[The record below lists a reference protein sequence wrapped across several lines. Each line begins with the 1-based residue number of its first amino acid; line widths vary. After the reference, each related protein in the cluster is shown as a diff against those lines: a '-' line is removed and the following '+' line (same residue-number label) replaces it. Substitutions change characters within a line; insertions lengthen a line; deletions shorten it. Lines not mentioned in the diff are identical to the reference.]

1 MRARVQT
8 GRPQRPGPP
17 AHASPSKALRV
28 TRKTSVR
35 PDWDAETYRRVI
47 ANAGVGLFE
56 TRLDGRYVF
65 ANETL
70 AEMLGYPSPEA
81 LFADDPKVGERFYAD
96 AAQREEFQR
105 LMARDGRVHDYL
117 IKCRRRDGGLFWVSE
132 TSNAI
137 CDATGA
143 VVGYAG
149 ALIDVTRRVAAEESF
164 HALFDRVSEGIVR
177 SSPDGRLLRANP
189 AFVAMMGFEREADL
203 IAAITDP
210 SRQFYVDPT
219 RRRQF
224 MEAVAAEGSV
234 QRFESEV
241 YRIATGERL
250 WVSETMR
257 AIRDESGRLLY
268 YEGMVQDVT
277 ERRATL
283 ADLLGAKESAE
294 AANRSKSR
302 FLATVSHELRTPLNS
317 IIGFSDMMQS
327 RVFGPLANERYE
339 SYVADI
345 HASASMLLQL
355 IDDILDTA
363 KHDAGRLSVRPEAVA
378 LDEALE
384 QTVRL
389 MAPRAAQGGVALRL
403 DAPAPSLSIR
413 ADPQRLRQILLNL
426 IGNAVKFTEHGGRV
440 HVSAAREADRAVVTV
455 ADTGIGVA
463 PDDLARIFEPF
474 ERSETA
480 IGRAME
486 GAGLGL
492 PLARD
497 LARAH
502 GGDVTIESD
511 PGAGTTARL
520 ALPIDGPRDRAD

>member
-1 MRARVQT
+1 MT
-8 GRPQRPGPP
+8 G
-17 AHASPSKALRV
+17 
-28 TRKTSVR
+28 KTSDR
-35 PDWDAETYRRVI
+35 PDWDPATYRRVI

-70 AEMLGYPSPEA
+70 AQMLGYPDIEA

-96 AAQREEFQR
+96 AAQRGEFQR

-117 IKCRRRDGGLFWVSE
+117 IKCRRRDGTLFWVSE

-137 CDATGA
+137 RDATGA

-164 HALFDRVSEGIVR
+164 RALFDRVSEGIVR
-177 SSPDGRLLRANP
+177 SSPGGRLLRANP
-189 AFVAMMGFEREADL
+189 AFVQMMGFEREADL
-203 IAAITDP
+203 IAAVEDAG
-210 SRQFYVDPT
+210 RQFYVDPA
-219 RRRQF
+219 RRREF
-224 MEAVAAEGSV
+224 MAAVAESGSV

-257 AIRDESGRLLY
+257 AIRDETGALLY

-283 ADLLGAKESAE
+283 ADLQGAKESAE

-302 FLATVSHELRTPLNS
+302 FLANVSHELRTPLNS
-317 IIGFSDMMQS
+317 IIGFSDLMQS
-327 RVFGPLANERYE
+327 RVFGSLANDRYE

-355 IDDILDTA
+355 IDDILDIA

-378 LDEALE
+378 LGEALE

-389 MAPRAAQGGVALRL
+389 MAPRAAQGGVSLHL
-403 DAPAPSLSIR
+403 DAPDPPLSIQ

-426 IGNAVKFTEHGGRV
+426 IGNAVKFTEDGGRV
-440 HVSAAREADRAVVTV
+440 RVTAAQEADRAVITV

-474 ERSETA
+474 ERSESA
-480 IGRAME
+480 VGRAME

-502 GGDVTIESD
+502 GGDVTIESEPD
-511 PGAGTTARL
+511 RGTTARL
-520 ALPIDGPRDRAD
+520 VLPSAGPAHRAD